1 MRKYISII
9 AACIGSGAS
18 YFFGGW
24 SLALET
30 LCIIIAIDY
39 ITGLCVA
46 GIFHNSPKTDNGAL
60 ESRAGFKGLIR
71 KCAIFLCVML
81 GATLD
86 RLLSTS
92 YLRDGICYGYIVNEF
107 ISVLENFGLMGVK
120 YPTIITKALEIL
132 QSKGDGENG

>member
-1 MRKYISII
+1 MRKYISIM

-18 YFFGGW
+18 YYFGGW

-30 LCIIIAIDY
+30 LCVIIVIDY

-46 GIFHNSPKTDNGAL
+46 GIFHNSPKTNNGAL

-71 KCAIFLCVML
+71 KCAIFLCVLL
-81 GATLD
+81 GASLD
-86 RLLSTS
+86 RLLGTK
-92 YLRDGICYGYIVNEF
+92 YLRDGICYGYIANEL

-132 QSKGDGENG
+132 QSKGDGGND

>member
-9 AACIGSGAS
+9 AACIGSSAS

-30 LCIIIAIDY
+30 LCIMIATDY

-46 GIFHNSPKTDNGAL
+46 GVFHNSPKTDNGTL
-60 ESRAGFKGLIR
+60 ESRAGFRGLIR

-81 GATLD
+81 GAALD
-86 RLLSTS
+86 RLLGTN
-92 YLRDGICYGYIVNEF
+92 YLRDGICYGYIVNEL
-107 ISVLENFGLMGVK
+107 ISILENFGLMGVK
-120 YPTIITKALEIL
+120 YPTIITKPLEIL
-132 QSKGDGENG
+132 QTKGDGGND